1 MSGSG
6 RHSKRRG
13 GIYDGSRGVKQTQVR
28 KKGGIMALLV
38 AKLAGVPVPVGGRLI
53 RSKSVTK
60 QFRRARRQ
68 NA

>member
-28 KKGGIMALLV
+28 KRGGIMALLL
-38 AKLAGVPVPVGGRLI
+38 AKEAGADIPIGMM

-60 QFRRARRQ
+60 QFRMARRQ
-68 NA
+68 KA